1 MMDITKLMFRINSKG
16 FLLLLLLLL
25 LLILLLSLSLLIF
38 FLVMS
43 STGELTTEEVIF
55 VKSLFP
61 LNL

>member
-1 MMDITKLMFRINSKG
+1 MMDITKLMIRINSKG
-16 FLLLLLLLL
+16 FLLLLL